1 LGQPIDEMSLIV
13 ERLKKDVPASYDWVD
28 ESQQILHLNFDDP
41 KGHENRIAFRDGAPS
56 FKPGRLGESAD
67 LSQGRFVDAGNV
79 GEFGYLDSFSFSF
92 WVFPR
97 QENGAFVSRMAE
109 EPGADGYSIHL
120 VKGKLQVH
128 LTKRWLDDALRVE
141 SEERLEIG
149 RWNHVVV
156 TYDGSREARGVKIY
170 AAGKPLAT
178 KVLLDEL
185 NQTFKNDSPLRI
197 GSGGGRSSRFD
208 GLIDELR
215 VYSRVLTNSEAEI
228 LSVPEKVGEILRMAS
243 MTSAQRA
250 KVMSCYEQNFA
261 PEKERK
267 LYKDYARLTQEVEAF
282 EKSIPTVMVM
292 EEMPTRRDAYVLIR
306 GEYDKRGEKVTR
318 AVPAALNPYPKG
330 ASNDRL
336 GLARWLVDPANPL
349 TARVA
354 VNRMWQI
361 HFGTGL
367 VKTGEDFGTQGQY
380 PSHPELL
387 DWLATEFIHS
397 GWDMKRMH
405 KIIVMSSAYR
415 QSSSIPQS
423 AFRNPHLEDPD
434 NRLIWRGPRYRLSA
448 EMVRDQALYA
458 SGLLVEKLGGPSVKP
473 YQPPGL
479 WKELSGGDDYQQD
492 KGENLYR
499 RSLYT
504 YWKRTV
510 APPSLMTF
518 DASTREFCSVRESRT
533 NTPLQALTLLNDVTY
548 VEAARLLAQRVQR
561 EGQSADERMTRAFRL
576 ATARA
581 PNEKELKILQ
591 ESLAHHLREYRS
603 APEAARKVL
612 RIGDAAVDPKLD
624 VAELAAYTAVC
635 SLILNLDETLT
646 KE

>member
-1 LGQPIDEMSLIV
+1 
-13 ERLKKDVPASYDWVD
+13 
-28 ESQQILHLNFDDP
+28 
-41 KGHENRIAFRDGAPS
+41 
-56 FKPGRLGESAD
+56 
-67 LSQGRFVDAGNV
+67 
-79 GEFGYLDSFSFSF
+79 
-92 WVFPR
+92 
-97 QENGAFVSRMAE
+97 
-109 EPGADGYSIHL
+109 
-120 VKGKLQVH
+120 
-128 LTKRWLDDALRVE
+128 
-141 SEERLEIG
+141 
-149 RWNHVVV
+149 
-156 TYDGSREARGVKIY
+156 
-170 AAGKPLAT
+170 
-178 KVLLDEL
+178 
-185 NQTFKNDSPLRI
+185 
-197 GSGGGRSSRFD
+197 
-208 GLIDELR
+208 
-215 VYSRVLTNSEAEI
+215 
-228 LSVPEKVGEILRMAS
+228 
-243 MTSAQRA
+243 
-250 KVMSCYEQNFA
+250 
-261 PEKERK
+261 
-267 LYKDYARLTQEVEAF
+267 
-282 EKSIPTVMVM
+282 MVM
-292 EEMPTRRDAYVLIR
+292 QEMPTPRDAHVLIR
-306 GEYDKRGEKVTR
+306 GEYDKRGEKVSR
-318 AVPAALNPYPKG
+318 AVPAALNPYSKG

-336 GLARWLVDPANPL
+336 GLARWLADPANPL

-423 AFRNPHLEDPD
+423 AFHKPHLEDPD

-448 EMVRDQALYA
+448 EMVRDQALFA

-479 WKELSGGDDYQQD
+479 WKELSGADDYQQD
-492 KGENLYR
+492 RGENLYR

-504 YWKRTV
+504 FWKRTV

-548 VEAARLLAQRVQR
+548 VEAARLLAQRVLR
-561 EGQSADERMTRAFRL
+561 EGQGIDERLTRAFRL
-576 ATARA
+576 ATSR
-581 PNEKELKILQ
+581 PPGDKELKIL
-591 ESLAHHLREYRS
+591 SNSVAHYMHEYRS
-603 APEAARKVL
+603 APEAARKTL
-612 RIGDAAVDPKLD
+612 RIGEAAVDPKID
-624 VAELAAYTAVC
+624 VAELAAYTSVC